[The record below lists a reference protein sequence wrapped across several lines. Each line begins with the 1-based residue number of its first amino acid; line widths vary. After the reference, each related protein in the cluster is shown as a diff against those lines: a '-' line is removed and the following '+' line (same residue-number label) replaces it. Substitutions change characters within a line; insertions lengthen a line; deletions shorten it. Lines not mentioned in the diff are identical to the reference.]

1 MLPRERIAW
10 VWLAALIVVFGSY
23 FVSISVMRQ
32 SLADASFSTQIG
44 LLAAALATLG
54 LVVGIDRLIALVRNS
69 GTEPDMID
77 ERDKLIELRSS
88 SVAYYV
94 LIVGMILVG
103 CVMPF
108 STGGWD
114 IVHAALFAILVAEL
128 VHHGL
133 VVLGYRM
140 GWHA

>member
-1 MLPRERIAW
+1 MQ
-10 VWLAALIVVFGSY
+10 
-23 FVSISVMRQ
+23 Q
-32 SLADASFSTQIG
+32 SLAEVSFLTQIG
-44 LLAAALATLG
+44 WLAMALVTLA
-54 LVVGIDRLIALVRNS
+54 LIVGIDRLIAFARKS
-69 GTEPDMID
+69 GTEPDMLD
-77 ERDKLIELRSS
+77 ERDRLIELRSS

-103 CVMPF
+103 CVLPF

-114 IVHAALFAILVAEL
+114 IVHAALFAILVAEI

-133 VVLGYRM
+133 VVLGYRF

>member
-1 MLPRERIAW
+1 MM
-10 VWLAALIVVFGSY
+10 
-23 FVSISVMRQ
+23 ISVMQ
-32 SLADASFSTQIG
+32 HALAESSFVIQITW
-44 LLAAALATLG
+44 LAAALVTLG
-54 LVVGIDRLIALVRNS
+54 LIVGIDRLIAFVRK
-69 GTEPDMID
+69 GTERDEPD

-94 LIVGMILVG
+94 LIVGMIVVG

-114 IVHAALFAILVAEL
+114 IVHAALFAILIAEI
-128 VHHGL
+128 VHNGL
-133 VVLGYRM
+133 IVLGYRI